1 MLFLQLMLL
10 LMSKTI
16 MPEDFDEFWAEGQA
30 ELAAI
35 PLDVRL
41 TPLPEYSGKGHI

>member
-1 MLFLQLMLL
+1 MLL

-41 TPLPEYSGKGHI
+41 TPLQEYSGKGHI